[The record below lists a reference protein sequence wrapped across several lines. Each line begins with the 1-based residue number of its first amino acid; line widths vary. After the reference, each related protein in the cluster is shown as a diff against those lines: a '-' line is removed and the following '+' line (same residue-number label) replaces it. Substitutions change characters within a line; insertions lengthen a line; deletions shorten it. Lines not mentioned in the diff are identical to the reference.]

1 MTDGEN
7 NTGLIDPETG
17 MELAKTY
24 GIRVYTI
31 GVGSIGM
38 VPYPV
43 QTPFGKQYTQIEAK
57 IDEPLMRKIANETD
71 GEYFRATGNK
81 ALKNIYNKIDK
92 LEKTRIDVTNF
103 KHYAEK
109 FTPFAFTALILIAIE
124 LLLKI
129 FVYRRI
135 P

>member
-7 NTGLIDPETG
+7 NAGLIDPETG

-31 GVGSIGM
+31 GAGSRGM
-38 VPYPV
+38 VQYPM
-43 QTPFGKQYTQIEAK
+43 QTPFGLQNISIESK
-57 IDEPLMRKIANETD
+57 IDENLLRKIAAETD
-71 GEYFRATGNK
+71 GEYFRATGN
-81 ALKNIYNKIDK
+81 ASLKSIYQKIDK
-92 LEKTRIDVTNF
+92 LEKTRIDVQNF

-109 FTPFAFTALILIAIE
+109 FAPFALCAIF
-124 LLLKI
+124 LLMIEMLLRMIIYK
-129 FVYRRI
+129 RI